1 MTIIF
6 KDGVYT
12 VNAEQTDRTE
22 LIKEMALAIHQL
34 SHENAYGDYK
44 ELTFDCPPDIV
55 SKMS

>member
-12 VNAEQTDRTE
+12 LHAEQTDSTE

-34 SHENAYGDYK
+34 SHEECGDYMAP
-44 ELTFDCPPDIV
+44 TFDYQGGKPEF
-55 SKMS
+55 S